1 MKPSLTVLSIDVTL
15 PPLRAVVELATGRPE
30 LLSGDSFQ
38 LTCHVPEEPSPFWS
52 FQWFRNGRL
61 VGNATSYEITKAR
74 VQHGGFYTCK
84 GARETELNPQ
94 GVMHT
99 LTSPPLKMHVDGGWV
114 ILQASTDPM
123 IVQESLILMCRIRGN
138 PIPSEVILYRDGTE
152 ILRHHHNILVIPN
165 LTLDDQ
171 GMYWCRAT
179 WENKGLSQAAQSLAV
194 KVNVLGK
201 ILCYIIITIVQ
212 YSHTIIIN
220 RCTLNYNSLT
230 FNNDDK
236 IMAPATS
243 SSEFSLHNVAPGN
256 AGLYRCKA
264 GVKVS
269 LSREGT
275 QRICCHPHCWSRHHS
290 NPSVSP
296 PRPGPLVQVEAG
308 PYWTPGQ
315 CPVHRACPGNVPC
328 GLRLPPARLAGA
340 CCAL

>member
-1 MKPSLTVLSIDVTL
+1 LLYFKYRISFITYISLLSIDVTL

-194 KVNVLGK
+194 KVNVLD
-201 ILCYIIITIVQ
+201 ILTTPVLKAESGDSTVRRGQTLTLKCITE
-212 YSHTIIIN
+212 
-220 RCTLNYNSLT
+220 
-230 FNNDDK
+230 FNTRQTDLVLHYYFFKDDK

-243 SSEFSLHNVAPGN
+243 
-256 AGLYRCKA
+256 
-264 GVKVS
+264 
-269 LSREGT
+269 T
-275 QRICCHPHCWSRHHS
+275 
-290 NPSVSP
+290 
-296 PRPGPLVQVEAG
+296 G